1 MTVGFPSVFV
11 PMVSVEKTTAL
22 ILTNVPISK
31 TTSVIPTLCVLTLKD
46 PMSVDAREVTRVM
59 EEIVQLSHLSVP
71 RRAVQ
76 MLYARMAYVY
86 VILVTK
92 VTDTTAQI
100 LTSVK
105 ILRQTSVT
113 PTLSAPTSMPSI
125 YAVV

>member
-1 MTVGFPSVFV
+1 VILLALETRFVRMTVGFPSVFV
-11 PMVSVEKTTAL
+11 RMVSVEKTTAP

-46 PMSVDAREVTRVM
+46 PMSVDAREVTRAM

-100 LTSVK
+100 
-105 ILRQTSVT
+105 
-113 PTLSAPTSMPSI
+113 
-125 YAVV
+125 